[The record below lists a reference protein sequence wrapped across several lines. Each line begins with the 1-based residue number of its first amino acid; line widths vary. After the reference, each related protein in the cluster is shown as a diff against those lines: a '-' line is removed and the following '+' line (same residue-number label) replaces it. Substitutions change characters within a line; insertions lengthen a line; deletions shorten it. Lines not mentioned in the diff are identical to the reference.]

1 MKINIL
7 SNDLNRRLSNINT
20 ERMPEEEQLIVVE
33 KFTQQLENSEY
44 NRQECREIV
53 VSGVKS
59 WIRRH
64 ERRKKEGIGFYRSA
78 ASTLQGR
85 IRKKLV
91 DKTTWYQPRR
101 EDEEEDEVGIKP
113 VVRKGMKKKSQE
125 GAEPGRGTS
134 QIKSVMFCPFTVRGE
149 LAKQLRQEEEIVE
162 RFTGYRVTVV
172 EQVGDKILAR
182 LHTSNPWRGEHYGRG
197 D

>member
-33 KFTQQLENSEY
+33 KFTQQLVNSGY

-64 ERRKKEGIGFYRSA
+64 ERRRKDGI
-78 ASTLQGR
+78 
-85 IRKKLV
+85 
-91 DKTTWYQPRR
+91 
-101 EDEEEDEVGIKP
+101 
-113 VVRKGMKKKSQE
+113 
-125 GAEPGRGTS
+125 
-134 QIKSVMFCPFTVRGE
+134 
-149 LAKQLRQEEEIVE
+149 
-162 RFTGYRVTVV
+162 
-172 EQVGDKILAR
+172 
-182 LHTSNPWRGEHYGRG
+182 
-197 D
+197 